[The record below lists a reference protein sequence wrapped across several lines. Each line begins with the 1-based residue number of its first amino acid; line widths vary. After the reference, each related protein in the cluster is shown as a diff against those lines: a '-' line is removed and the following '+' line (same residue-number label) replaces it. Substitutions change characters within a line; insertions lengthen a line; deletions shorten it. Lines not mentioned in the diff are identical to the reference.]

1 MKTIA
6 FLLLAA
12 LGIAVFAGCIK
23 TPDTQTDDIDGGVR
37 HYEDTGAPKTI

>member
-23 TPDTQTDDIDGGVR
+23 TPDTQTDDIEIGRAHV
-37 HYEDTGAPKTI
+37 